1 MRVRMTLGLTD
12 RPGSLLAALESI
24 AVNGG
29 NIISI
34 VHSRDRIT
42 GGYVPVSI
50 SVEFPSHESVEGARR
65 GIEERGIPVLSLESL
80 ERRIET
86 MMVLGYL
93 PVEELRSA
101 FRGRGEVISLT
112 VGGGSVAPYMRVVF
126 SVGAEDRQR
135 LLQDLGLLASERGC
149 LLVLEES

>member
-1 MRVRMTLGLTD
+1 MTLGLTD

-50 SVEFPSHESVEGARR
+50 SVEFPGSQNVEGARR
-65 GIEERGIPVLSLESL
+65 GIEERGIPVLSMESL

-86 MMVLGYL
+86 MLIIGYL
-93 PVEELRSA
+93 QVEELNRV
-101 FRGRGEVISLT
+101 FRNRGEVISLT
-112 VGGGSVAPYMRVVF
+112 VGGGSRSPYMRIVF
-126 SVGAEDRQR
+126 SAGVEERPR
-135 LLQDLGLLASERGC
+135 LLADLSALTSERGC
-149 LLVLEES
+149 LLVPEEN